1 MNVPRML
8 GYIWEDEVSE
18 AIDRLV
24 GLDVRYLAVQRAIE
38 RVIETGIVLEYSVP
52 IVVDDEVVYV
62 HRVPDF
68 FVGMIPLVVLY
79 LHDDTDIVT
88 VLELRMIS

>member
-1 MNVPRML
+1 ML

-38 RVIETGIVLEYSVP
+38 RVIETGIILEYSVP
-52 IVVDDEVVYV
+52 IVIDDEVVYV
-62 HRVPDF
+62 HRVPEF

-79 LHDDTDIVT
+79 IHDENDVVS